1 MSSVAFKQ
9 AAAVWAAVAEHADQA
24 TELLSVSQTLG
35 QLERIETLE
44 RLLPALRHELINQLT
59 TASVAELGGTLPRVL
74 ADRVRIRRSEAARRV
89 EEAADL
95 APRLTLTGESLPPKL
110 EATAAGQRE
119 GSIGGE
125 HVKIIRGFFA
135 RLPSFIDE
143 PTRADAEQKLAA
155 VAASYRPD
163 ELQRFADHL
172 DLVLNPDGHFSDE
185 DRARRRGVTVGPQGT
200 DGMTRLSGWLTP
212 ELRAGLDAVLAKWAA
227 PGMCNPADEG
237 PTVQGTPSPEVID
250 RDARSAAQ
258 RNHDALSTIVR
269 STLMSG
275 ELGTH
280 QGLPVTIIATATLE
294 DLQAKTGVAHTGGGT
309 LLPMRDV
316 IRMAAHAYNYL
327 LIFDKA
333 NRCELFKG
341 RTTRLA
347 TPEQRL
353 VLYATERG
361 CTHPGCDI
369 PASWCQVHHVN
380 DWRRGGPTDIDNLTL
395 ACGPD
400 NRLADENGW
409 TTRKNARGE
418 TEWLPP
424 AHLDPRQINPQQI
437 NPQQINRGQRRINT
451 YHHPEK
457 LLPDDDEGP
466 ANLRST

>member
-1 MSSVAFKQ
+1 MSSIAFKQ
-9 AAAVWAAVAEHADQA
+9 AAAAWDALAEHADPP
-24 TELLSVSQTLG
+24 TELLSVLQKWE
-35 QLERIETLE
+35 QLERVETLE
-44 RLLPALRHELINQLT
+44 RILAALRHDLINQL
-59 TASVAELGGTLPRVL
+59 AGESVEELGGTLPRVL
-74 ADRVRIRRSEAARRV
+74 ADRLRIRRGEAARRIG
-89 EEAADL
+89 EAADL

-110 EATAAGQRE
+110 EATAAGQRA

-135 RLPSFIDE
+135 QLPSFVDE

-163 ELQRFADHL
+163 QLQRFADHL
-172 DLVLNPDGHFSDE
+172 DLVLNPDGNFSDE
-185 DRARRRGVTVGPQGT
+185 DRARRRGITVSPQGT
-200 DGMTRLSGWLTP
+200 DGMSRLSGWLNP

-227 PGMCNPADEG
+227 PGMCNPADES
-237 PTVQGTPSPEVID
+237 PTVEGTPSPEIID

-258 RNHDALSTIVR
+258 RNHDAFSAMVR

-275 ELGTH
+275 ELGSH
-280 QGLPVTIIATATLE
+280 QGLPVTIVATATLE
-294 DLQAKTGVAHTGGGT
+294 DLQAKSGVARTAGGT

-327 LIFDKA
+327 LIFDNAK
-333 NRCELFKG
+333 RCELFKG

-361 CTHPGCDI
+361 CTHPGCDV
-369 PASWCQVHHVN
+369 PANWCQVHHVN

-400 NRLADENGW
+400 NRLADQNGW
-409 TTRKNARGE
+409 RTRKNARGE

-424 AHLDPRQINPQQI
+424 PHLDPHHRDQ
-437 NPQQINRGQRRINT
+437 GQPRTNT

-457 LLPDDDEGP
+457 LLRDDEQDGDP
-466 ANLRST
+466 P

>member
-1 MSSVAFKQ
+1 MSSIAFKQ
-9 AAAVWAAVAEHADQA
+9 AAAVWDAVAEHADQA
-24 TELLSVSQTLG
+24 TELLSLVQKLQ
-35 QLERIETLE
+35 QLERIETME
-44 RLLPALRHELINQLT
+44 RLLPALRHELINQLA
-59 TASVAELGGTLPRVL
+59 TASVEELGGTLSRVL
-74 ADRVRIRRSEAARRV
+74 ADRLRIRRGEAARRI

-95 APRLTLTGESLPPKL
+95 APRRTLIGESLPPKL
-110 EATAAGQRE
+110 EATAAGQQE

-125 HVKIIRGFFA
+125 HVKVIRGFFA
-135 RLPSFIDE
+135 QLPSFIDE

-200 DGMTRLSGWLTP
+200 DGMSRLSGWLNP

-227 PGMCNPADEG
+227 PGICNPADET
-237 PTVQGTPSPEVID
+237 PTVEGKPSPEVID
-250 RDARSAAQ
+250 RDARSVAQ
-258 RNHDALSTIVR
+258 RNHDAFLAMVR

-275 ELGTH
+275 ELGSH
-280 QGLPVTIIATATLE
+280 QGLPVTIVATATLE
-294 DLQAKTGVAHTGGGT
+294 DLQAKTGVAHTAGGT

-361 CTHPGCDI
+361 CTRPGCDI
-369 PASWCQVHHVN
+369 PANWCQVHHVK
-380 DWRRGGPTDIDNLTL
+380 DWRRGGRTDIENLTL

-400 NRLADENGW
+400 NLLADENGW
-409 TTRKNARGE
+409 TTRRNARGE
-418 TEWLPP
+418 TEWIPP
-424 AHLDPRQINPQQI
+424 PHLDRDQPRT
-437 NPQQINRGQRRINT
+437 NT

-457 LLPDDDEGP
+457 LLPDDKQP
-466 ANLRST
+466 H

>member
-1 MSSVAFKQ
+1 MSSIAFKQ
-9 AAAVWAAVAEHADQA
+9 AAAAWDAVAEHADQA
-24 TELLSVSQTLG
+24 PELLSLSQRSEL
-35 QLERIETLE
+35 LERIETME
-44 RLLPALRHELINQLT
+44 RMLPALRHELINQLAS
-59 TASVAELGGTLPRVL
+59 ASVEELGGTLPRVL
-74 ADRVRIRRSEAARRV
+74 ADRLRIRRSEAARRI

-119 GSIGGE
+119 GSISGE

-135 RLPSFIDE
+135 QLPSFVDE

-172 DLVLNPDGHFSDE
+172 DLVLNPDGNFSDE

-200 DGMTRLSGWLTP
+200 DGMSRLTGWLNP

-227 PGMCNPADEG
+227 PGMCNPADET
-237 PTVQGTPSPEVID
+237 PTVEGTPSPEVID

-258 RNHDALSTIVR
+258 RNHDAFNAIVR

-275 ELGTH
+275 ELGSH

-309 LLPMRDV
+309 LLPIRDV

-327 LIFDKA
+327 LVFDKA

-341 RTTRLA
+341 RSTRLA

-353 VLYATERG
+353 VLYGHECFG
-361 CTHPGCDI
+361 CAP
-369 PASWCQVHHVN
+369 
-380 DWRRGGPTDIDNLTL
+380 
-395 ACGPD
+395 
-400 NRLADENGW
+400 
-409 TTRKNARGE
+409 
-418 TEWLPP
+418 
-424 AHLDPRQINPQQI
+424 
-437 NPQQINRGQRRINT
+437 
-451 YHHPEK
+451 
-457 LLPDDDEGP
+457 
-466 ANLRST
+466 

>member
-1 MSSVAFKQ
+1 MSSIAFKQ
-9 AAAVWAAVAEHADQA
+9 AAAAWEALAEHADQA
-24 TELLSVSQTLG
+24 TALSWSQRWEQQIWE

-44 RLLPALRHELINQLT
+44 RTLPALRHELINQLAG
-59 TASVAELGGTLPRVL
+59 ASVEELGGTLPRVL
-74 ADRVRIRRSEAARRV
+74 ADRLRIRRSEAARRI

-110 EATAAGQRE
+110 AATAAGQQE

-125 HVKIIRGFFA
+125 HLKIIRGFFA
-135 RLPSFIDE
+135 RLPSFVDE

-155 VAASYRPD
+155 VAGSYRPD

-172 DLVLNPDGHFSDE
+172 DLVLNPDGTFSDE
-185 DRARRRGVTVGPQGT
+185 DRARRRGVNVGPQGP
-200 DGMTRLSGWLTP
+200 DGMSRVTGWLNP

-227 PGMCNPADEG
+227 PGMCNPADEI
-237 PTVQGTPSPEVID
+237 PTVTDAPSGRAINAD
-250 RDARSAAQ
+250 TRTTAQ
-258 RNHDALSTIVR
+258 RNHDALTAVVR

-275 ELGTH
+275 ELGSH
-280 QGLPVTIIATATLE
+280 HGMPVTIVATAALE
-294 DLQAKTGVAHTGGGT
+294 DLQAKTGVAHTAGGT
-309 LLPMRDV
+309 LLPIRDV

-369 PASWCQVHHVN
+369 PANWCEVHHVTE
-380 DWRRGGPTDIDNLTL
+380 WRRGGPTDIDKLTL

-400 NRLADENGW
+400 NRLADQDGW
-409 TTRKNARGE
+409 QTRKNARGE

-424 AHLDPRQINPQQI
+424 PHLNQARPRT
-437 NPQQINRGQRRINT
+437 NT

-457 LLPDDDEGP
+457 LLGDDEQDGDAP
-466 ANLRST
+466 

>member
-1 MSSVAFKQ
+1 MSSIAFKQ
-9 AAAVWAAVAEHADQA
+9 AAAAWDAVAEHADQA
-24 TELLSVSQTLG
+24 TELLSLEHKRQ
-35 QLERIETLE
+35 QLERIETME
-44 RLLPALRHELINQLT
+44 RLLPALRHELISQLA
-59 TASVAELGGTLPRVL
+59 TASVEELGGTLPRVL
-74 ADRVRIRRSEAARRV
+74 ADRLRIRRSEAARRI

-95 APRLTLTGESLPPKL
+95 APRLTLVGESLPPKL
-110 EATAAGQRE
+110 EATAAAQRE

-143 PTRADAEQKLAA
+143 PTRADAEQKLAT

-172 DLVLNPDGHFSDE
+172 ELVLNPDGNFSDK
-185 DRARRRGVTVGPQGT
+185 DRARRRGITLGPQGT
-200 DGMTRLSGWLTP
+200 DGMSRLSGWLNP

-227 PGMCNPADEG
+227 PGMCNPTAES
-237 PTVQGTPSPEVID
+237 PMVEGTPSPEVIG

-258 RNHDALSTIVR
+258 RNHDAFNAIVR

-275 ELGTH
+275 ELGSH
-280 QGLPVTIIATATLE
+280 QGMPVTIIATATLE

-333 NRCELFKG
+333 KRCELFKG

-361 CTHPGCDI
+361 CTQPGCDI
-369 PASWCQVHHVN
+369 PAYWCQVHHVN
-380 DWRRGGPTDIDNLTL
+380 DWRRGGRTDIDTLTL

-400 NRLADENGW
+400 NRLADQNGW
-409 TTRKNARGE
+409 RTRKNARGE

-424 AHLDPRQINPQQI
+424 PDLHPHNL
-437 NPQQINRGQRRINT
+437 GQRRTNT

-457 LLPDDDEGP
+457 LLRDGEQDGDEP
-466 ANLRST
+466 

>member
-1 MSSVAFKQ
+1 MSSIAFKQ
-9 AAAVWAAVAEHADQA
+9 AAAAWDAVAEHADKP
-24 TELLSVSQTLG
+24 TELLSLLQRWE
-35 QLERIETLE
+35 QLERVEALE
-44 RLLPALRHELINQLT
+44 RILAALRHELINQL
-59 TASVAELGGTLPRVL
+59 AGESVEELGGTLPRVL
-74 ADRVRIRRSEAARRV
+74 ADRLRIRRGEAARRI

-110 EATAAGQRE
+110 EATAAGQRA

-135 RLPSFIDE
+135 QLPSFVDE
-143 PTRADAEQKLAA
+143 PTRADAEQKLAT

-163 ELQRFADHL
+163 QLQRFADHL
-172 DLVLNPDGHFSDE
+172 DLVLNPDGNFSDE
-185 DRARRRGVTVGPQGT
+185 DRARRRGITVGPQGT
-200 DGMTRLSGWLTP
+200 DGMSRLSGWLNP
-212 ELRAGLDAVLAKWAA
+212 ELRAGLDAVLSKWAA
-227 PGMCNPADEG
+227 PGMCNPADES
-237 PTVQGTPSPEVID
+237 PTVEGTPSREIID

-258 RNHDALSTIVR
+258 RNHDAFSAMVR

-275 ELGTH
+275 ELGSH
-280 QGLPVTIIATATLE
+280 QGLPVTIVATATLE
-294 DLQAKTGVAHTGGGT
+294 DLQAKSGVARTAGGT

-333 NRCELFKG
+333 KRCELFKG

-361 CTHPGCDI
+361 CTHPGCDV
-369 PASWCQVHHVN
+369 PANWCQVHHVN
-380 DWRRGGPTDIDNLTL
+380 DWRRGGPTDIDSLTL

-400 NRLADENGW
+400 NRLADHNGW
-409 TTRKNARGE
+409 RTRKNARGE

-424 AHLDPRQINPQQI
+424 PHLD
-437 NPQQINRGQRRINT
+437 RGQPRTNT

-457 LLPDDDEGP
+457 LLRDDEQDGDEP
-466 ANLRST
+466 